1 MLKINHIFKSYFTGE
16 KRQDVLKDVSF
27 SLPEKG
33 LFFIV
38 GKSGSGKSTLLN
50 LIGGLDRP
58 DQGSILID
66 GKDIVK
72 MKEKELAAYRARKI
86 GFVFQEYNLLSGM
99 TVEENLLLATDRKVD
114 DKEIDGLLSKVG
126 LLSFKKKKVELL
138 SGGEKQRVAL
148 VRAMLKDCRIIL
160 SDEPTGSLDSE
171 NAENMFS
178 LLKEVSKDRLVLVV
192 THDRESAEKYKDGI
206 VEIKDGKVIDTLP
219 EFEKRDV
226 SYKEEKE
233 LKLSF
238 RKRIRLAFSL
248 MRKRPARMIV
258 MLLISIFSFS
268 LFGISTSIVTSTP
281 EETVIKTM
289 YNLQTKE
296 YSISKKEGSFTDE
309 DISLLK
315 GWNAINSNSMFF
327 NSELIEMQ
335 YRDVD
340 DRERSYYASII
351 QLENNNFSYNNIDLY
366 CGKVPQTS
374 DEVAIPLF
382 YFEKYK
388 QFGYKYCVRDE
399 RSNKDIVIESFD
411 INEPTD
417 LLGTKI
423 KYGDK
428 TKTVTGIFDTHYNPE
443 IYQEHDVPQES
454 GYGSFH
460 FVLCSYHGNDIFETA
475 IYTPEKPD
483 TNPKGVFIRLT
494 GDYKRD
500 LELFT
505 KIRHYKTIIHTNAFD
520 FPSYDLYFDTFSFRE
535 FHAVEDITDF
545 ISPNLSKIMFLLS
558 GILLIVTISILTY
571 YFNGLLSEKGKTI
584 GILLSN
590 GISKS
595 DILAVFTL
603 IFTLFSLFA
612 IICQFGINALLLY
625 IVNSIFIQRGYTD
638 YPIYFFRWYTPF
650 ILIAICI
657 VVFALGILLPA
668 IHLYRQKSI
677 NLLREE

>member
-1 MLKINHIFKSYFTGE
+1 MLKIDRLFKSYFTGD

-50 LIGGLDRP
+50 LIGGLDKP

-66 GKDIVK
+66 GKDITE
-72 MKEKELAAYRARKI
+72 MKEKELSAYRARKI
-86 GFVFQEYNLLSGM
+86 GFVFQEYNLLSGL

-114 DKEIDGLLSKVG
+114 DKEINGLLSKAG

-171 NAENMFS
+171 NAENVFS

-192 THDRESAEKYKDGI
+192 THDRESTEKYKDGI
-206 VEIKDGKVIDTLP
+206 IEIKDGKVTDVLP
-219 EFEKRDV
+219 AFEERNIP
-226 SYKEEKE
+226 YKEEKD

-248 MRKRPARMIV
+248 MRKRPSRMIV

-281 EETVIKTM
+281 EETIIKTM
-289 YNLQTKE
+289 YSIQTKE
-296 YSISKKEGSFTDE
+296 YPILKEEGPFADE

-315 GWNAINSNSMFF
+315 SWNAIDSNSMFF
-327 NSELIEMQ
+327 DSELINMQ
-335 YRDVD
+335 YRDV
-340 DRERSYYASII
+340 EEGEFSYYAAII
-351 QLENNNFSYNNIDLY
+351 QLENNNYLNNDIDLY
-366 CGKVPQTS
+366 CGKAPQTS
-374 DEVAIPLF
+374 DEVAISLF
-382 YFEKYK
+382 YYEKYK

-399 RSNKDIVIESFD
+399 RSNKDVVVESFD

-423 KYGDK
+423 KYGGK
-428 TKTVTGIFDTHYNPE
+428 TKTVTGIFDTHYNPK
-443 IYQEHDVPQES
+443 IYQDHYVPQES

-460 FVLCSYHGNDIFETA
+460 YMLRSYKGNNIFETA

-483 TNPKGVFIRLT
+483 ANPKGVFIRLT

-520 FPSYDLYFDTFSFRE
+520 FPSYDLYFDTVRFRE
-535 FHAVEDITDF
+535 SDAVKDITDL
-545 ISPNLSKIMFLLS
+545 ISPNLSIIMYLS
-558 GILLIVTISILTY
+558 SSILLIVTISILTY

-584 GILLSN
+584 GILQSN
-590 GISKS
+590 GISKA

-612 IICQFGINALLLY
+612 IICQFGIKALLLY
-625 IVNSIFIQRGYTD
+625 VVNNIFIQRGYTD
-638 YPIYFFRWYTPF
+638 HPIYFFRWYDSF

-677 NLLREE
+677 NLLREK